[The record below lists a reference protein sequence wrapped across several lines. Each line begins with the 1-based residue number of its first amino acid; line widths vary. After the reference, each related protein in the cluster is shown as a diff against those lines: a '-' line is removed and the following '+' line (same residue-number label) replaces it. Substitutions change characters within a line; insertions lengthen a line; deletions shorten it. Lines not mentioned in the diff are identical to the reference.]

1 MYVMVLVSDLR
12 ILNSKC
18 FIYSIAKMCNTFSTL
33 LNLIVKNIPLCFVIG
48 FWLFFAFM
56 DSDSADSFVIPIQLL
71 KSL

>member
-1 MYVMVLVSDLR
+1 
-12 ILNSKC
+12 
-18 FIYSIAKMCNTFSTL
+18 MCNTFSTL